1 MKEQPLCVS
10 HACKSNAVK
19 SEAGYILIAV
29 LFAVALMVVA
39 MAAVAPAIGTQIQ
52 RDREEELVRRGKQ
65 YARAIQLYFR
75 KFGRYPNSIEQL
87 ENTNNIRFL
96 RKRFRDPITGKEEWK
111 LVRFGFARVKQRPA
125 YLRGATPA
133 GNLGGTGLSGT
144 TATQIPGA
152 VNAQDISKPLS
163 GSSPTIGGGP
173 IVGVASTSKKDGL
186 KEMDGSSKYE
196 EWEFTYDPRFDPNAR
211 QQPVQQ
217 GRPGQPSQPGPTQ
230 LPVNPP
236 KPN

>member
-96 RKRFRDPITGKEEWK
+96 RKRFKDPITGKDEWR
-111 LVRFGFARVKQRPA
+111 LIHFGEAQVKPIPPYLNRAGGAGRV
-125 YLRGATPA
+125 
-133 GNLGGTGLSGT
+133 
-144 TATQIPGA
+144 
-152 VNAQDISKPLS
+152 
-163 GSSPTIGGGP
+163 
-173 IVGVASTSKKDGL
+173 
-186 KEMDGSSKYE
+186 
-196 EWEFTYDPRFDPNAR
+196 
-211 QQPVQQ
+211 
-217 GRPGQPSQPGPTQ
+217 
-230 LPVNPP
+230 
-236 KPN
+236 